1 MVLSDWIGI
10 LMQDTGH
17 ALLNAVLEI
26 YHNPYETCSVNNS
39 MKNCQANSSSHARI
53 VADGSVVKGRGKY
66 HAKTV

>member
-17 ALLNAVLEI
+17 AWLNAVVEI
-26 YHNPYETCSVNNS
+26 YRNPHGTCSVNNS
-39 MKNCQANSSSHARI
+39 RKNCQENSSSHARI
-53 VADGSVVKGRGKY
+53 VADENVAKGRGEY